1 MATQQL
7 AKGLASLG
15 RHGDSMLMHVS
26 PSEVAGLKAVG
37 AMTGHKLHTNPR
49 TGMPEAFDF
58 GDFFTS
64 LLPTLAG
71 FMVGGP
77 AGAGLGLKAGTTA
90 ATIAPIAA
98 GMATG
103 AAVAGAKGDN
113 VLMGTLMGGLGG
125 YGGGSMGSAYSAAT
139 NPGITNTI
147 SGNVG
152 ESLANQADKLAS
164 NTALNTVKGGTTG
177 IDFSQLAQGG
187 GGAPGV
193 TLSPSDL
200 AKGAL
205 GETRGTLDAFTPQA
219 AGGTSSMMDTAGRF
233 VENLGGTGPAAL
245 KLGAPT
251 VMAGYEAGMFNPKID
266 TSLEEKRKA
275 EEMKYVDKITGK
287 LNPYQSS
294 PNFGTMLMAT
304 GGTVNTNSSSI
315 SSGGI
320 QDLYGTNDQT
330 TGTRNISQ
338 DGYGIG
344 RLNSL
349 AAEGSKAKAADT
361 FYAAGGPI
369 AFADGGIFELEAAKG
384 GYLDGAGDGGEA
396 ESIYLD
402 SQAPL
407 NLNLVSKPSE
417 SSSGN
422 RSATQVLA
430 DMDRKYLSENE
441 NPFVMGMR
449 PQLQIE
455 TFLKSLNKPTGI
467 NSRPYYEQF
476 MSNTP
481 GINAAQPKSY
491 ALNVNTGKQEPQYAQ
506 GGYLDGAGDGMSDSI
521 PATIE
526 GKQPARLAD
535 GEFVIPADVVSH
547 LGNGSTKAG
556 SKRLYAM
563 LDKVRHART
572 GTKKQGKEIKPEK
585 YMLV

>member
-1 MATQQL
+1 
-7 AKGLASLG
+7 
-15 RHGDSMLMHVS
+15 
-26 PSEVAGLKAVG
+26 
-37 AMTGHKLHTNPR
+37 
-49 TGMPEAFDF
+49 
-58 GDFFTS
+58 
-64 LLPTLAG
+64 
-71 FMVGGP
+71 
-77 AGAGLGLKAGTTA
+77 
-90 ATIAPIAA
+90 
-98 GMATG
+98 
-103 AAVAGAKGDN
+103 
-113 VLMGTLMGGLGG
+113 
-125 YGGGSMGSAYSAAT
+125 
-139 NPGITNTI
+139 
-147 SGNVG
+147 
-152 ESLANQADKLAS
+152 
-164 NTALNTVKGGTTG
+164 
-177 IDFSQLAQGG
+177 
-187 GGAPGV
+187 
-193 TLSPSDL
+193 
-200 AKGAL
+200 
-205 GETRGTLDAFTPQA
+205 
-219 AGGTSSMMDTAGRF
+219 MMDTAGRI

-369 AFADGGIFELEAAKG
+369 AFAEGGSSNIYIPGYNSPTFSQGSFGGNPLLALLSLMFANQGMFNPQANTAAPTAPTTIDPLNAPGMYPQAADNYMASVPTDKGTFALKAKG
-384 GYLDGAGDGGEA
+384 GYLNGH
-396 ESIYLD
+396 
-402 SQAPL
+402 
-407 NLNLVSKPSE
+407 
-417 SSSGN
+417 
-422 RSATQVLA
+422 
-430 DMDRKYLSENE
+430 
-441 NPFVMGMR
+441 
-449 PQLQIE
+449 
-455 TFLKSLNKPTGI
+455 
-467 NSRPYYEQF
+467 
-476 MSNTP
+476 
-481 GINAAQPKSY
+481 
-491 ALNVNTGKQEPQYAQ
+491 
-506 GGYLDGAGDGMSDSI
+506 GDGMSDSI

-547 LGNGSTKAG
+547 LGNGSSKAG

-572 GTKKQGKEIKPEK
+572 GNKKQGKEIKPEK
-585 YMLV
+585 YMPT